1 MESVIRFQVSMNLL
15 LASLIA
21 FLEIPIPRL
30 FPGVVGYIVK
40 KVNLCF
46 ENGQYYREPFCEQFR
61 CEEQGTCDMAETDE
75 QCDGDDDGQDESG
88 SCTHGEYEPNGSK
101 DD

>member
-15 LASLIA
+15 LAGVIA

-40 KVNLCF
+40 KVHLFF
-46 ENGQYYREPFCEQFR
+46 ENGKYYRESFCEQVQSD
-61 CEEQGTCDMAETDE
+61 EQGARDMAETDE
-75 QCDGDDDGQDESG
+75 QCDGDDDGHEESG
-88 SCTHGEYEPNGSK
+88 SCSNGEYEPDGSK